1 MAGIEYTLKI
11 REGINRKT
19 QIAVREVKEFLEQVA
34 DLFDDNL
41 MADATILAKDGVVKF
56 SMAIMGEDGLEEIM
70 ISRNLNLDR
79 KNLYLD
85 LFVLDEKHQGK
96 GLGKKVHKLQYE
108 LAKYV
113 GVESY
118 GVLANI
124 DVGGYAWLK
133 YGMKPEST
141 GKLAEIIVDY
151 YERKDPGKLK
161 EFRSIWESLDDKGR
175 VRYVRENLSSLKPAF
190 MNSDWRGGL
199 DLTDEESVRIYEAY
213 INSEQPPAPTVDDY
227 LERQVVVERAKA
239 GLTKDYEKLV
249 LKTDEAVR
257 SLLAGKDLTDRDL
270 QSAVVEL
277 RKRVNELYQ
286 EQYTETMS
294 FLREMYSIEEV
305 WASETLFNLI
315 PYSNFQAVLKN
326 PIQATGELLEPFVK
340 DLSSRQI
347 KRIGNAINVGRS
359 QGETI
364 DQIVRRVRG
373 TKARNFRDGVI
384 RKGLDDARTVVRT
397 AVQHAATQ
405 ARMNTWGELD
415 VDEYDYIATLDRKTS
430 DKCKTFDQIRTF
442 KIGKGPI
449 PPVHPNC
456 RSTIIPHM
464 GKNSGTRSSVDGY
477 VSADTGYY
485 DWLKTRS
492 PEFQDFALGK
502 TKGKLFRD
510 GGLSA
515 QEFADLQL
523 DKKFEPLTL
532 DEMRKLKPNAFKKA
546 NI

>member
-1 MAGIEYTLKI
+1 MAAIKFSKKI
-11 REGINRKT
+11 QGELNKET
-19 QIAVREVKEFLEQVA
+19 KAAVRQAEDFLEQIA
-34 DLFDDNL
+34 DMFDDDL
-41 MADATILAKDGVVKF
+41 IADATILAKDGVVKF
-56 SMAIMGEDGLEEIM
+56 SMAILGDDGLEEIM
-70 ISRNLNLDR
+70 ISRNMNLTR
-79 KNLYLD
+79 SNLYLD

-96 GLGKKVHKLQYE
+96 GIGKAVHRLQYQM
-108 LAKYV
+108 AKSV
-113 GVESY
+113 GIKRY

-124 DVGGYAWLK
+124 DVGGYAWLR
-133 YGMKPEST
+133 YGMTPDNIGRLLEDLEIYFEKHDLAMSN
-141 GKLAEIIVDY
+141 KLSRIF
-151 YERKDPGKLK
+151 KLSPK
-161 EFRSIWESLDDKGR
+161 EQLAW
-175 VRYVRENLSSLKPAF
+175 VRENLTTLKPAL
-190 MNSDWRGGL
+190 MGSDWRGGL
-199 DLTDEESVRIYEAY
+199 DLTDKESVKIYESY
-213 INSEQPPAPTVDDY
+213 INSEPPPEPTVDDY
-227 LERQVVVERAKA
+227 IERQVVVERAKA
-239 GLTKDYEKLV
+239 GLTKDYEKLI
-249 LKTDEAVR
+249 LQTDQAVR
-257 SLLAGKDLTDRDL
+257 DLLAGKDLTDRDL
-270 QSAVVEL
+270 RSAVVEL
-277 RKRVNELYQ
+277 RKRVNQLYQ

-294 FLREMYSIEEV
+294 FLQQLYSLEEV
-305 WASETLFNLI
+305 WASETLYNLI
-315 PYSNFQAVLKN
+315 PYSNWDAVLKN

-397 AVQHAATQ
+397 AVQHASTQ

-415 VDEYDYIATLDRKTS
+415 IDEYDYIATLDGKTS
-430 DKCKTFDQIRTF
+430 DKCKAFDQIRTF

-464 GKNSGTRSSVDGY
+464 GKNSGTRSSLDGY
-477 VSADTGYY
+477 VSADMGYY

-492 PEFQDFALGK
+492 PDFQDFALGP
-502 TKGKLFRD
+502 TRGKLFRD

-515 QEFADLQL
+515 QDFADLQL
-523 DKKFEPLTL
+523 SKNFEPLTL
-532 DEMRKLKPNAFKKA
+532 EEMRNLKPKAFKKA